1 MIKKIP
7 IKGISR
13 DPSGQLSS
21 DGMCA
26 ESLNV
31 QLDMGEVAPAIAP
44 KQVTDAAGNPISVEG
59 DILFIH
65 KGSNYEN
72 VIYRDGTNL
81 LFIAT
86 LPKTIGT
93 ARSGLVYGGL
103 SYDETINDV
112 KSVGNTVIISTAKD
126 MYYIL
131 WRDNAYHFLGNQ
143 IPIPNIGFRMGG
155 LESAR
160 VVPEVGEIDR
170 SELDALDGISR
181 TGSDVPNFNH
191 ENIGDVSN
199 YGSVATRYVLDSSN
213 YHGFWTEYLDSVW
226 GQIDRAVNE
235 QKESGKAIFPIFV
248 RYGVRLYDGTVYAQ
262 SIPVLIGADINK
274 FVDVKGVA
282 AQMYELQNGEPLV
295 TVMANAIATATGYSL
310 VMTPASDRGIFD
322 GWRDIVSGVDIFISP
337 QMLPPQRSAARVK
350 LTLKEKET
358 LTSFESCAFDIN
370 PLDIDPYYMED
381 HQEELILNYQSTY
394 LAKSFTLDEFK
405 NISGELLL
413 NDINFSSDY
422 IMAQEA
428 LKETSQSMHHYIS
441 ERLFN
446 YNKRLLLTGA
456 KQELYHGYPYL
467 HSAKWIGQSEDE
479 IATTNTEPTQNTSS
493 ASTRMLSSGTSLMAS
508 GTNTILRIDLS
519 KTVAVLERGDNV
531 QIRANVI
538 DTEETDTGGVG
549 LTISTRGGIKTVII
563 GATNE
568 PRSKIISLTAYDFA
582 PYGAYYVDVIS
593 RTDASVKARITIYV
607 VEDKNNFVI
616 PTETVLVNGI
626 TISPSYLEMSL
637 GSTAKLTAAVNPDNA
652 SDKRIKWSTPQ
663 GAVTTVDQNGNV
675 KAVSRGTSRIIADSF
690 DGNAQSWIQVIVT
703 DQEGSGET
711 VAVTG
716 LRVSPTTLTLEVGK
730 QANLEAIIT
739 PLNATNKTIYWSS
752 QAGDIAPVSADG
764 VVTGRMAGTAMITAT
779 TADGGFQATCL
790 VTVTG
795 DGVYTDDDVEEETVI
810 NFDSPGY
817 RFVYYLRGDNGENI
831 VVSRDAS
838 GANRGILPRTAQ
850 IIDFDSTLYKESPVS
865 WLAYP
870 DSRCYRMDV
879 YFYDGQLYYAT
890 FRMKQMSLTDV
901 SYAFIGL
908 GEQLS
913 MAPSVTYSVTERSTY
928 QMRNVLVVSKANN
941 PFVFPAEEAV
951 TFTVGEVLNLAV
963 PTLPLSEGQAGQF
976 KLYAFTDEGVY
987 AIDIDSEGKLRLSH
1001 PVSRDILVNRDS
1013 VVGIEQGVF
1022 FSAARGLL
1030 LLQGSTVT
1038 KVSSLMDGFPME
1050 IEDTTLVGQL
1060 SNRFLDFYPESPQQF
1075 YKFLADCR
1083 LAYDYANTR
1092 ILLINPAYNT
1102 MYVYKFDTQSW
1113 HRLRHGE
1120 RFPVRVMNSYPE
1132 AQIVTRSGQW
1142 QSVFDYSVVA
1152 EADGANALPGLI
1164 YTRDLSIESAD
1175 IYKTIHRLKVRGRFQ
1190 DGHVKWQLQGS
1201 NDGVNYI
1208 TIHSLRGPSW
1218 KWYRI
1223 VLVTLLEPK
1232 ERISYIELDYEPK
1245 FTDKI
1250 R

>member
-81 LFIAT
+81 SFIAT

-112 KSVGNTVIISTAKD
+112 KSVGNTVVISTSKD

-131 WRDNAYHFLGNQ
+131 WKENAYHFLGNQ
-143 IPIPNIGFRMGG
+143 IPIPTIGFRMGN
-155 LESAR
+155 
-160 VVPEVGEIDR
+160 
-170 SELDALDGISR
+170 LDAARIEPEEITVENSANADVIGEYSKKSDSSPKFVDNEDGA
-181 TGSDVPNFNH
+181 
-191 ENIGDVSN
+191 VSE
-199 YGSVATRYVLDSSN
+199 YGSVATKYVFDGSEYNGFFTEFLDVIWGKIDS
-213 YHGFWTEYLDSVW
+213 YLNSRRD
-226 GQIDRAVNE
+226 E
-235 QKESGKAIFPIFV
+235 GKAVFPIFV
-248 RYGVRLYDGTVYAQ
+248 RYAVRLYDGTLYAQ
-262 SIPVLIGADINK
+262 SIPILIGADIKHSITASGYASQVLISNVSGTIGYFYLK
-274 FVDVKGVA
+274 FA
-282 AQMYELQNGEPLV
+282 EA
-295 TVMANAIATATGYSL
+295 YSL
-310 VMTPASDRGIFD
+310 CLERSNGNSLFD
-322 GWRDIVSGVDIFISP
+322 GWEDIVAGVDIFISP
-337 QMLPPQRSAARVK
+337 QMLPPQRHAAKFKAIFRTDRSSE
-350 LTLKEKET
+350 LSE
-358 LTSFESCAFDIN
+358 AFDLKIE
-370 PLDIDPYYMED
+370 LDPYYMKD

-479 IATTNTEPTQNTSS
+479 ITTTNTEPTQNASN
-493 ASTRMLSSGTSLMAS
+493 ASTRMLSSGASLMAS
-508 GTNTILRIDLS
+508 GTNTIQRIDLS

-538 DTEETDTGGVG
+538 DTDETDTGGVG

-582 PYGAYYVDVIS
+582 PYGTYYIDVIS
-593 RTDASVKARITIYV
+593 RTDASVKARITVYV

-616 PTETVLVNGI
+616 PTEAVLVNRI
-626 TISPSYLEMSL
+626 TISPASLEMSL
-637 GSTAKLTAAVNPDNA
+637 GSTAKLTATVKPDNA

-675 KAVSRGTSRIIADSF
+675 KAVSRGASRIIADSF
-690 DGNAQSWIQVIVT
+690 DGNAQNWIQVIVT
-703 DQEGSGET
+703 DQEGSGDT

-730 QANLEAIIT
+730 QASLEAIIT

-795 DGVYTDDDVEEETVI
+795 DGIYTDDDVEEETVI

-913 MAPSVTYSVTERSTY
+913 MAPSVTYNVTERSTY

-951 TFTVGEVLNLAV
+951 TFTVGEVLNLSV

-1120 RFPVRVMNSYPE
+1120 RVPVRVMNSYPE

-1201 NDGVNYI
+1201 NDGINYT

-1232 ERISYIELDYEPK
+1232 ERISYIEVDYEPK